1 MLSVVAL
8 PAGTRVGVYEIAAL
22 IGEGGMGQVYRAT
35 DTNLKRQVAIKI
47 LPASVAADAERLARF
62 QREAEVLAS
71 LNHPH
76 IAAIYGLENA
86 NGVTALVMELVDGQ
100 DLAESIAR
108 AAISIDDA
116 LSIAKQIADA
126 LEAAHAQGIIHR
138 DLKPANIKVRP
149 DGMVKVLDFGLAK
162 ALDESGG
169 LRDRSPVGQT
179 GHPPTITTPA
189 MTQAG
194 MILGTAAYMSPEQ
207 AKGRPAD
214 RRSDIWAFGCVLYEM
229 LAGTRAFPGEDV
241 TDTIAAVIRGE
252 PDWNALPDGVP
263 EHIRLLMRRCLE
275 KERSKRVV
283 DMSIA
288 RFLMTEPV
296 GAARVVP
303 AGQPRVAPPRS
314 LWRRAIVL
322 GFAALV
328 LIGITAAAMWSLRP
342 STPAPVVRFPIALPE
357 RLLFARRSL
366 VLAVSPD
373 GSQIAYVAGAG
384 QLYLRSMTDMEARPI
399 PGTNLDVMSPFF
411 SPDGQS
417 IGFYSFKDSTLKKV
431 AVTGG
436 LPVTICQTDL
446 PPYGIT
452 WDRDWIVFA
461 DQGAKG
467 ILRVSANGGVPEV
480 LVPVQAGEVFA
491 APQMLND
498 GGVLLFT
505 VTTGQGTD
513 RWDRGHIV
521 VQSAGSNERRVILQ
535 GGSEGQYVPTGHL
548 LYMVGGT
555 LFASRFDVSALQL
568 RGSGIPIVQGVR
580 RFTANAQSPGA
591 SFTFSAG
598 GTFAYIP
605 GSASGVAEQII
616 ALASRDGT
624 LQPLDLPA
632 QPVLFPEG
640 VARW

>member
-1 MLSVVAL
+1 
-8 PAGTRVGVYEIAAL
+8 
-22 IGEGGMGQVYRAT
+22 
-35 DTNLKRQVAIKI
+35 
-47 LPASVAADAERLARF
+47 
-62 QREAEVLAS
+62 
-71 LNHPH
+71 
-76 IAAIYGLENA
+76 
-86 NGVTALVMELVDGQ
+86 
-100 DLAESIAR
+100 
-108 AAISIDDA
+108 
-116 LSIAKQIADA
+116 
-126 LEAAHAQGIIHR
+126 
-138 DLKPANIKVRP
+138 
-149 DGMVKVLDFGLAK
+149 
-162 ALDESGG
+162 
-169 LRDRSPVGQT
+169 
-179 GHPPTITTPA
+179 
-189 MTQAG
+189 
-194 MILGTAAYMSPEQ
+194 
-207 AKGRPAD
+207 
-214 RRSDIWAFGCVLYEM
+214 
-229 LAGTRAFPGEDV
+229 
-241 TDTIAAVIRGE
+241 
-252 PDWNALPDGVP
+252 
-263 EHIRLLMRRCLE
+263 
-275 KERSKRVV
+275 
-283 DMSIA
+283 
-288 RFLMTEPV
+288 
-296 GAARVVP
+296 
-303 AGQPRVAPPRS
+303 
-314 LWRRAIVL
+314 
-322 GFAALV
+322 
-328 LIGITAAAMWSLRP
+328 MWSLRP

-521 VQSAGSNERRVILQ
+521 AQSAGSNERRVILQ

-555 LFASRFDVSALQL
+555 LFASPFDVSALQL

-632 QPVLFPEG
+632 QP
-640 VARW
+640 